1 MRRRQ
6 HHGDRHP
13 VLEYLV
19 FGLAALLALIL
30 LYWGGSKLAGSRW
43 SSPVSASQTIMR
55 APNQPWPEKN
65 ELDVTATEHGVTRAP
80 PVKISKL
87 ARRNKKTVVPLP
99 K

>member
-30 LYWGGSKLAGSRW
+30 LYWGGSKLVGARW
-43 SSPVSASQTIMR
+43 SSSTVTPTTAKM
-55 APNQPWPEKN
+55 PNQPWPEKN
-65 ELDVTATEHGVTRAP
+65 ELLVTPTEHGVTQAP
-80 PVKISKL
+80 PIKITKL

>member
-30 LYWGGSKLAGSRW
+30 LYWGGSKLVGARW
-43 SSPVSASQTIMR
+43 SSPSSTAQTTTT
-55 APNQPWPEKN
+55 PSQPWTEKH
-65 ELDVTATEHGVTRAP
+65 ELDVSPTEHGVSRAP
-80 PVKISKL
+80 PIKITKL
-87 ARRNKKTVVPLP
+87 ARRAKKTVVPLP